1 MRILLSN
8 DDGIEAPGIAG
19 LAEAA
24 RRVSDDVW
32 IVAPESKHTA
42 AGASIT
48 VGKPLTMLRL
58 DERRYSCS
66 GRPADCV
73 IAAMAWLFEDGKKPD
88 LVLSGI
94 NDGRNVGEDIAYS
107 GTLGIAREAA
117 FWGVPSVGFSRVKTA
132 RPGAGDAAWLA
143 AFIATLWRRRQE
155 WALEGHYLAV
165 NLPEALP
172 AAICQP
178 RIGRDKIAG
187 RAEIV
192 EADGARTVIVVP
204 RGRPHSTT
212 PGDDNSAL
220 DAGMVTVNRLNW
232 FGGTPLDARLLA
244 DLEAAARD

>member
-1 MRILLSN
+1 MKILVSN
-8 DDGIEAPGIAG
+8 DDGIEAPGIAR

-32 IVAPESKHTA
+32 IVAPEIKHTA

-48 VGKPLTMLRL
+48 VGKPLTMRKLG
-58 DERRYSCS
+58 EKRYSCS

-73 IAAMAWLFEDGKKPD
+73 IAAMTWLFEGEKRPD

-117 FWGVPSVGFSRVKTA
+117 FWGLPSVGFSRVKTA
-132 RPGAGDAAWLA
+132 REEAGDAAWLA
-143 AFIATLWRRRQE
+143 ALIAALWQRRHD
-155 WALEGHYLAV
+155 WAREGHYLGV
-165 NLPEALP
+165 NLPETLP

-192 EADGARTVIVVP
+192 ETDGERTVIVVP
-204 RGRPHSTT
+204 RGRPHSAT
-212 PGDDNSAL
+212 PGDDNSAI
-220 DAGMVTVNRLNW
+220 DAGMVTINRLNW
-232 FGGTPLDARLLA
+232 FSGTPLDAELLA
-244 DLEAAARD
+244 DLDAAARS